1 MAYAQSIADIIRQE
15 AQQRGQIGVAKAGL
29 WPQAIGQSAEGL
41 QGALNQIAQNRTR
54 GLQDTA
60 LKQRIAAG
68 DIDLSRAKREEEY
81 NKRKE
86 AAQKDAQQRATQAT
100 SQDEKLRI
108 LTEFAQQWEPKAYRE
123 MVEEARKQRESDVN
137 IEKTKAETERAR
149 RPAPKQLISP
159 GAGVLNDEGTGASYT
174 QPFKEVDP
182 RESTAGTGRYMD
194 VDKGQGLRRYQFNTE
209 TGRYDIDTGTPPP
222 SVTSGGMRSAPNT
235 QLTTITTPDGPKL
248 VEYSPGKGGKGSIRI
263 IEEGAVKG
271 TVPAVSE
278 SAQKEIAGIGTAAN
292 SLNQLKTLLP
302 AVKTGPLWGRL
313 RSVKVNALGGWGTSP
328 EEVKVVT
335 KINTLMRSAFNT
347 AGANFTEPEMRIFR
361 SIFPGENDTL
371 ETALTKID
379 ESLNF
384 LDDTLKLRKGTM
396 TPMQR
401 SQTTLPA
408 VKSKE
413 DLRTKYNY

>member
-15 AQQRGQIGVAKAGL
+15 AQQRGQIGVSKAGL
-29 WPQAIGQSAEGL
+29 WPAAIGQSAEGL
-41 QGALNQIAQNRTR
+41 QGALNLIAQNRTR

-86 AAQKDAQQRATQAT
+86 EAQREAATRAAQAT
-100 SQDEKLRI
+100 SQDEKMRI
-108 LTEFAQQWEPKAYRE
+108 FTEYAQQWEPKAYRE

-159 GAGVLNDEGTGASYT
+159 GTGVLNEEGTGATYT

-222 SVTSGGMRSAPNT
+222 NLAGLQMGMPQLVGTRGEEAVVFQPQRGKAGKVT
-235 QLTTITTPDGPKL
+235 
-248 VEYSPGKGGKGSIRI
+248 
-263 IEEGAVKG
+263 
-271 TVPAVSE
+271 TVPLPGETPGSAGPIQPRTEPADIRTQRLSYAKAGPVINSISE
-278 SAQKEIAGIGTAAN
+278 LSE
-292 SLNQLKTLLP
+292 
-302 AVKTGPLWGRL
+302 
-313 RSVKVNALGGWGTSP
+313 
-328 EEVKVVT
+328 
-335 KINTLMRSAFNT
+335 KINTG
-347 AGANFTEPEMRIFR
+347 AGLIAKVSGAVEKAKAQANYNDDVAEYEALVSSFTPLVARALGHTGVLTEQDV
-361 SIFPGENDTL
+361 SSVKAIFPKPGDSKTL
-371 ETALTKID
+371 RDRKVERLKGIIGGIQEATSAVGGKVSKPKSD
-379 ESLNF
+379 P
-384 LDDTLKLRKGTM
+384 LKLF
-396 TPMQR
+396 
-401 SQTTLPA
+401 
-408 VKSKE
+408 
-413 DLRTKYNY
+413 